1 MTKRFIDH
9 PQVGRIEE
17 GKIYYEML
25 GEGFSSKTFFSNDS
39 IATIGISADK
49 GIFDLEIIAGKFAY
63 GGGKASGV
71 VTQYLSLSSFKSYDE
86 LGGQGWKYIPSGEA
100 ESLDKFITAVAAQS
114 ESFLRD
120 VTRVGLSIASLRDGL
135 NAAKADIMPQIS
147 QRFGQDFTRIY
158 AEVFEM
164 WLFNPSSFTIN
175 NISELNSKA
184 GQGSANI
191 DRELIATLFQSHQS
205 KSEIDPITNFNP
217 STQKIRIDS
226 DPFGISGDYEVDFRI
241 AKSSKQLKKLQKSD
255 FNLIYNRKDGSLY
268 YNVNREEVGFGDR
281 GGLIAIL
288 DPKLPVTAANFEIF

>member
-1 MTKRFIDH
+1 M
-9 PQVGRIEE
+9 GRIEE

-114 ESFLRD
+114 ESFLQD

-288 DPKLPVTAANFEIF
+288 DPKLPLTGANFEIF